1 MNKEEK
7 EKKGNISISIHQ
19 DLLNLVEKHCKNN
32 KIKKSKFI
40 ENVVKEY
47 FKK

>member
-1 MNKEEK
+1 MNKEDR
-7 EKKGNISISIHQ
+7 EKKENISLSIHQ
-19 DLLNLVEKHCKNN
+19 DLLNLVEKYCKNN